1 MGDFRAPAWLVRAE
15 TEALS
20 FSRRVVTPHSEL
32 AAIYRDKAVL
42 LDWTLPS
49 NMKKTAATGV
59 VPDEMKV
66 AYPAPTVG
74 RKGAYEL
81 RAAVQGLG
89 IRLVTV
95 GAQLEGSDFWR
106 GMSIEDRTDQ
116 EDWLQGVKLVVLPAF
131 VEHKPRR
138 LLQAVACG
146 IPVIAS
152 NACGLENTKGVITV
166 PCGNVETLRR
176 EIKKVLS
183 VTKDA

>member
-1 MGDFRAPAWLVRAE
+1 
-15 TEALS
+15 
-20 FSRRVVTPHSEL
+20 
-32 AAIYRDKAVL
+32 
-42 LDWTLPS
+42 
-49 NMKKTAATGV
+49 MKKTGAASV
-59 VPDEMKV
+59 APDEMKI
-66 AYPAPTVG
+66 AYPALTVG

-106 GMSIEDRTDQ
+106 GVSIEERTDQ
-116 EDWLQGVKLVVLPAF
+116 EDWLRGVKLVVLPAF

-152 NACGLENTKGVITV
+152 KACGLENVKGVISV
-166 PCGNVETLRR
+166 PWGEVETLRR
-176 EIKKVLS
+176 EIEKLLS
-183 VTKDA
+183 VTKNG